1 MKTHSYTTGNV
12 KHVDETEASA
22 ALLRH
27 KAAINRWIMED
38 GPRPEILEH
47 V

>member
-1 MKTHSYTTGNV
+1 MKTHTYLVAV
-12 KHVDETEASA
+12 KNEDETEASA

-27 KAAINRWIMED
+27 KAAINHWIMEG
-38 GPRPEILEH
+38 GPRPEILDH